1 MKEATNILVNKF
13 NENNNKGVN
22 AHLKVQ
28 AERLQGFRARI
39 GKDEAEIERLN
50 LQINELSRKIDSE
63 PHKNLIENVV
73 KDPKGSNL
81 SLRILEVEVK
91 NS

>member
-1 MKEATNILVNKF
+1 MKM
-13 NENNNKGVN
+13 
-22 AHLKVQ
+22 Q
-28 AERLQGFRARI
+28 YERLQGFRSRI

-73 KDPKGSNL
+73 KDPKGSLL
-81 SLRILEVEVK
+81 SLRILEIQVK
-91 NS
+91 NPETQQAGFESLMYTI

>member
-1 MKEATNILVNKF
+1 M
-13 NENNNKGVN
+13 
-22 AHLKVQ
+22 
-28 AERLQGFRARI
+28 QGFKSRI

-73 KDPKGSNL
+73 KDPKGSLL
-81 SLRILEVEVK
+81 SLRVLEIQVK
-91 NS
+91 NPETQQAGFESLMYTI

>member
-1 MKEATNILVNKF
+1 MKMQF
-13 NENNNKGVN
+13 
-22 AHLKVQ
+22 
-28 AERLQGFRARI
+28 ERLQGFKSRI

-73 KDPKGSNL
+73 KDPKGSLL
-81 SLRILEVEVK
+81 SLRILEIQVK
-91 NS
+91 NPET